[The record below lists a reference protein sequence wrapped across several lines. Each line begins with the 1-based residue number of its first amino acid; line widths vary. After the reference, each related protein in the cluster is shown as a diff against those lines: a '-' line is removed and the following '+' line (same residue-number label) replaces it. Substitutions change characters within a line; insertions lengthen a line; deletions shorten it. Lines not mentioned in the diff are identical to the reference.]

1 MIYLVSNQ
9 YSLYDSTLFENMSL
23 EEGIEKISGYSELG
37 VDTET
42 EGLDVYTKKLLLL
55 QVGNFDFQVL
65 FDIRSFEGKIPD
77 KLVDH
82 FNNSKI
88 LYILQNA
95 KYDLKYLFRQG
106 ILIKSVYDTMLV
118 ETILTNGLQYSGR
131 DLETLAEKYCNVALD
146 KTVREEIIT
155 RGLSDR
161 VLLYGADD
169 VKYLPIIKSKQL
181 TLAKDLDLIN
191 AINLDN
197 SFVIV
202 LAYVEYCGIKL
213 DFEKWHARTIKS
225 MQDVIK
231 LKAEL
236 EKQLWEDDKYE
247 CFSGMADLFS
257 GAQDC
262 IINWS
267 SPKQTINLFK
277 SYGINITLRFK
288 GVEKES
294 VDAKVLE
301 PQKKQFTIL
310 PPYLKYKEK
319 QTEISTFGDSW
330 KAKINPITGRI
341 HTTFKQLMDTG
352 RLSCGDK
359 RDGTPNLQNV
369 PSDNE
374 ARACFVPEEG
384 NIMIDAD
391 YSSQEQIVLA
401 NFSKEEKLINFYAK
415 GFKDM
420 HSYVAF
426 LMYPSIRRGTIEDI
440 TPESLK
446 YISEE
451 FNDKRSLAKSA
462 GFAIN
467 YGGNGNTIA
476 VNCSISKKDGEFVYK
491 SYFEAFPKLKDYF
504 DLVFRRAAHFGF
516 INFNF
521 VTKRKYFFDR
531 AENNY
536 FKLKEQVEDPYF
548 WSSVENPR
556 ELQSKFN
563 KSKSDIQR
571 LAQNYPIQGTAA
583 DITKYA
589 CILFF
594 KEILAHKWWLIVK
607 IVNIIH
613 DEILVEC
620 PIHMED
626 EVKKILIDC
635 MEQAG
640 KPFCTIVPLKAT
652 AKAGNH
658 WVH

>member
-95 KYDLKYLFRQG
+95 KFDLKFLFRQG

-536 FKLKEQVEDPYF
+536 FKL
-548 WSSVENPR
+548 
-556 ELQSKFN
+556 
-563 KSKSDIQR
+563 
-571 LAQNYPIQGTAA
+571 
-583 DITKYA
+583 
-589 CILFF
+589 
-594 KEILAHKWWLIVK
+594 
-607 IVNIIH
+607 
-613 DEILVEC
+613 
-620 PIHMED
+620 
-626 EVKKILIDC
+626 
-635 MEQAG
+635 
-640 KPFCTIVPLKAT
+640 
-652 AKAGNH
+652 
-658 WVH
+658 